1 MEISGKNKFKKNII
15 MNLEGKR
22 FLVIGGAGFI
32 GSHVVDQ
39 LLEHDVKE
47 VLIYDNFSRGRM
59 DNLEKALEDPR
70 CKIFEI
76 GGDILQID
84 ILNKAM
90 EGIDGVFHLAALWL
104 LHCYEFPRSA
114 FEVNIRGTFNVIEA
128 AIAQKVKRVV
138 YSSSA
143 SVYGDALE
151 IPMTEEHPN
160 NNETF
165 YGATKI
171 AGEHM
176 FISLGKRYDLNWAGL
191 RYMNVYGPRQDY
203 KGAYI
208 AVMHKIL
215 DKLDKGEKPIVF
227 GDGSQKFDFISV
239 EDVAKANICAMRSEV
254 SGGCYNIGRGIGTSI
269 KELTELLIKLNG
281 TEADIQYEPEGLSF
295 VTNRI
300 GSTEK
305 AEEDLG
311 FKWSVEVEEGMQ
323 KLIEWRKD
331 HIKELEMRR
340 QEA

>member
-1 MEISGKNKFKKNII
+1 
-15 MNLEGKR
+15 MNLEGKK
-22 FLVIGGAGFI
+22 FLVIGGGGFI

-39 LLEHDVKE
+39 LLNKDVKE
-47 VLIYDNFSRGRM
+47 VIVFDNFSRGKR
-59 DNLEKALEDPR
+59 DNLDDALKDPR

-76 GGDILQID
+76 GGDILQTD

-114 FEVNIRGTFNVIEA
+114 FEVNIKGTFNVIEA
-128 AIAQKVKRVV
+128 AISQNVKRVV

-176 FISLGKRYDLNWAGL
+176 FISMGKRYGLNWAGL

-215 DKLDKGEKPIVF
+215 DRIEKGQKTIVF

-239 EDVAKANICAMRSEV
+239 EDVAKANICAMISEIT
-254 SGGCYNIGRGIGTSI
+254 GNCYNIGRGIGTSI
-269 KELTELLIKLNG
+269 KELTELLI
-281 TEADIQYEPEGLSF
+281 DITGSDLEIEYEPEGLSF

-305 AEEDLG
+305 AEQDLG
-311 FKWSVEVEEGMQ
+311 FKWSIDVEEGMR
-323 KLIEWRKD
+323 KLIEWRREHK
-331 HIKELEMRR
+331 KELEVRR
-340 QEA
+340 MEAL